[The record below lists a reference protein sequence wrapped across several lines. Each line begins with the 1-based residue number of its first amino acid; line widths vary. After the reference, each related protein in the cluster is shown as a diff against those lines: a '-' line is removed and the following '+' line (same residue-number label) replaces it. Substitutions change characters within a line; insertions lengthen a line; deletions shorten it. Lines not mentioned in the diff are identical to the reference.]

1 MSKIHFIT
9 DYAKSNPITIFPS
22 VLKKAP
28 LLLPPLFP
36 GKRARPA
43 GCTVVCGNVPF
54 QIPAER
60 GTARLAHHSKDRR
73 CWELE
78 TGRTEEEHGHQA
90 QSFSLTLKEQMKI
103 QPWAQPPSP
112 FLHL

>member
-22 VLKKAP
+22 VLKKAT
-28 LLLPPLFP
+28 LLLPPLFT

-60 GTARLAHHSKDRR
+60 GTARLAHQCKDRR
-73 CWELE
+73 CWGAGDWKDRGRVREPSRELYLDTE
-78 TGRTEEEHGHQA
+78 TAEKA
-90 QSFSLTLKEQMKI
+90 VALD
-103 QPWAQPPSP
+103 
-112 FLHL
+112 